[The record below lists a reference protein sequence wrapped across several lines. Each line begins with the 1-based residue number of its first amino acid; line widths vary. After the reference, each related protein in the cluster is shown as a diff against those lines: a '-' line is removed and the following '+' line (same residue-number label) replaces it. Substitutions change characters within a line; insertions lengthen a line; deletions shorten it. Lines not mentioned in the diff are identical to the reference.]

1 MTLNPWRYY
10 EMIQQSREVDNQ
22 VKSIFGQER
31 FEELERYIF
40 EFSCEEAKFLGI
52 TRKSFDGEIE
62 YMVAFNRLCRF
73 RRDVL
78 MGDILL
84 FARGLEEKLNAGENL
99 ADKIELSLDYSLI
112 PMGVKKIYEKK

>member
-1 MTLNPWRYY
+1 MTLDPWRYY

-40 EFSCEEAKFLGI
+40 EFSCEEANFLGI

-73 RRDVL
+73 RRDAL
-78 MGDILL
+78 MDDILL
-84 FARGLEEKLNAGENL
+84 FAGGLEEKLNAGENL

-112 PMGVKKIYEKK
+112 PVGVKKIYEKG